1 MKMASQGY
9 QEKPRLL
16 RKLNLLDTTF
26 LVIGAVIGSGIFM
39 TTGIIAENLPSPA
52 LILAVWL
59 IGGFITLCGA
69 LSFAEL
75 GAMFPTAGG
84 QYVYIREAYGLWAG
98 FFYGWG
104 FFWFI
109 MCGGIAAL
117 AVAFA
122 EFLGYFIPHLST
134 QAFLLRISL
143 LGLDYSLSA
152 GQIVAVVAISLLTL
166 VNYFGITTGIRVQ
179 NIFTFLR
186 IASVIAIV
194 VFGLVLGRKSGVS
207 NFGQIFSGFSGLNTN
222 ILMSLGLALIA
233 VFWTHDGWYSVNCT
247 AEEIKKP
254 ERNIPLGLLFGTLS
268 VMLIYF
274 LVNLVYVM
282 ALPVEKMK
290 GVVRIGEL
298 ASAQLFGQTATFF
311 ISGAITISIFGCLS
325 ATIIYGP
332 RVYYAMAEDG
342 SFFRSMAYIHPRY
355 RVPSKAL
362 LGQAVWS
369 ALLCLSGTFQAL
381 YEYVVFALV
390 IFFALT
396 GLAVIILRI
405 KQPERKRPYKVWGYP
420 VLPVLF
426 ILVNTAVFINIVVAQ
441 PVKSA
446 IGLAML
452 VVGFPAFLYWRKKA
466 GF

>member
-207 NFGQIFSGFSGLNTN
+207 NFGQIFSGFAGLNTN